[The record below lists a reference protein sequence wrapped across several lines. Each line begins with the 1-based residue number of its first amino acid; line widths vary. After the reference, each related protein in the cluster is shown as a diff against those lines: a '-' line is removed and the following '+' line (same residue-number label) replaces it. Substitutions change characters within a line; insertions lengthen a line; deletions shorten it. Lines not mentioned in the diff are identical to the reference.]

1 MGHDLQL
8 HTTRL
13 LADVGAGDRDAAAKL
28 LPLVYDELRMV
39 ADRYFRRQHA
49 DHTLQPTALVH
60 EAFLRLIDQ
69 TSAKW
74 NDRAH
79 FFAVAATAMRQILV
93 NHALA
98 KGAQKRGGGRA
109 KILLNP
115 EVAASPED
123 GFDPVE
129 LDEVLT
135 KLAELD
141 ARKAKVVE
149 LRFFSGLANEEVAS
163 VLGVSLTTVEAD
175 WRMARAWLSKAL
187 SGNSSS

>member
-13 LADVGAGDRDAAAKL
+13 LMEAGGGDEAAAAKL

-69 TSAKW
+69 TNAKW

-98 KGAQKRGGGRA
+98 KGAVKRGGGRA

-115 EVAASPED
+115 EVAAASDE
-123 GFDPVE
+123 GFDPIE
-129 LDEVLT
+129 LDEALK

-141 ARKAKVVE
+141 ARKSKVVE
-149 LRFFSGLANEEVAS
+149 LRFFSGLSNEEVAA
-163 VLGVSLTTVEAD
+163 VLNVSLTTVESD
-175 WRMARAWLSKAL
+175 WRMARAWLSKAM
-187 SGNSSS
+187 SPSDAE